1 MDYDTRNF
9 DFKVTD
15 FEAVISSEKV
25 DLSTAARRVSSD
37 QVDLA
42 RLAPG
47 DLLDND
53 LCSVPLLDATGLSDM
68 LSGDLSLLAS

>member
-1 MDYDTRNF
+1 MDYDARNF
-9 DFKVTD
+9 DFKIDD
-15 FEAVISSEKV
+15 FEAVISSEGV

-37 QVDLA
+37 QADLS

-53 LCSVPLLDATGLSDM
+53 LCSIPVLEATGLSDM